1 MAPELGLGNSV
12 SAEPVSTL
20 ILGNTYSVDFDGV
33 DDYVDTQ
40 LTPNASNGVSVAANA
55 TLSYWC
61 NIDAFSGYQACGC
74 HDQKRFYLGFN
85 NQKALFGV
93 ANTYSDNGDLG
104 TLTTGTWMHL
114 ALVAEGGTAT
124 YYFNGVNKDTLS
136 YTQNAAMYD
145 PTDDIFIGAVSN
157 SASAVNFMDGKVDEV
172 AVFNSALSAAQVASI
187 YNGGK
192 PQSLASYNPVGWWRM
207 GDNDGG
213 TGSTITDQ
221 GSGENNGTLTN
232 MATDPFSTSIP

>member
-12 SAEPVSTL
+12 SAEPVSRSML
-20 ILGNTYSVDFDGV
+20 MNAYSVDFDGA
-33 DDYVDTQ
+33 DQYVDTQ
-40 LTPNASNGVSVAANA
+40 LTPNASNGVSVAANV

-61 NIDAFSGYQACGC
+61 NMDNFTGYQSSGC
-74 HDQKRFYLGFN
+74 HDSKRFYLGFN

-93 ANTYSDNGDLG
+93 ANTFSDDGDLG
-104 TLTTGTWMHL
+104 TLSTGTWMHL

-124 YYFNGVNKDTLS
+124 YYLNGASRDTLS

-145 PTDDIFIGAVSN
+145 PTDDIFIGAISH
-157 SASAVNFMDGKVDEV
+157 SASASNFMDGLIDEV
-172 AVFNSALSAAQVASI
+172 AVFNSALSAGEIASI

-221 GSGENNGTLTN
+221 GSGGNNGTLTN
-232 MATDPFSTSIP
+232 SPAFSTSVP

>member
-1 MAPELGLGNSV
+1 MAPQLGLGNSL
-12 SAEPVSTL
+12 SAEPVSRSML
-20 ILGNTYSVDFDGV
+20 MNAYSVDFDGTNQ
-33 DDYVDTQ
+33 YVDTQ

-61 NIDAFSGYQACGC
+61 NMDNFTGGQVCGC
-74 HDQKRFYLGFN
+74 HDSKRFYLGFDDSN
-85 NQKALFGV
+85 ALFGV
-93 ANTYSDNGDLG
+93 ANTFKNTTSISSYIA
-104 TLTTGTWMHL
+104 TGTWMHL

-124 YYFNGVNKDTLS
+124 YYLNGVSRDTLS
-136 YTQNAAMYD
+136 YTQNATMYD

-221 GSGENNGTLTN
+221 GSGGNNGTLVN
-232 MATDPFSTSIP
+232 SPSFSTTVP

>member
-1 MAPELGLGNSV
+1 MAPQLGLGNSL
-12 SAEPVSTL
+12 SAEPVSRSML
-20 ILGNTYSVDFDGV
+20 MNAYSVDFDGTNQ
-33 DDYVDTQ
+33 YVDTQ

-74 HDQKRFYLGFN
+74 HDQTRFYLGFN

-104 TLTTGTWMHL
+104 TLTTGTWIHL

-136 YTQNAAMYD
+136 YTQNAATYD

-213 TGSTITDQ
+213 TGSTFTDQ
-221 GSGENNGTLTN
+221 GSGGNNGTLVN
-232 MATDPFSTSIP
+232 SPSFSTTVP